1 MSQKRSKRRKWVE
14 VVLDTIF
21 HILFKKEVERMVD
34 LYCALIVAGK
44 RTIDSVPKN
53 MQVAVMELL
62 TAIGLDGGGNVA

>member
-1 MSQKRSKRRKWVE
+1 
-14 VVLDTIF
+14 
-21 HILFKKEVERMVD
+21 MVD